1 MARPVY
7 SALVI
12 EHFDHPRNVG
22 RLASAADVIEV
33 SAGRKEQGTVF
44 CISVKV
50 SGQKIEAVGIQT
62 YGCPHCIAAASWLSE
77 QLVGA
82 SLTQLSNWSW
92 RQAESALEVPPE
104 KRGRLLLLE
113 DAVHQLAVRWQQ
125 RS

>member
-1 MARPVY
+1 
-7 SALVI
+7 
-12 EHFDHPRNVG
+12 
-22 RLASAADVIEV
+22 VIEV

-50 SGQKIEAVGIQT
+50 SEEKIEAVGIQT

-125 RS
+125 RSYNVL